1 MKRILLVTALVLIAS
16 VASYAEEMSDSL
28 MQAKQMEFMQLQ
40 MPGPEHEQLSKL
52 EGDWDMEIK
61 FWMAPNTD
69 PMSVNSTGTF
79 KMILGGRFLEMRS
92 SGTFMGQ
99 SMETLHI
106 LGFDRRSGNYISTG
120 FDSQGTYSVS
130 AEGKYDAD
138 KDIIVMYGED
148 YDAYWDFTQQY
159 NFEVNII
166 DDNTFTWAVIFLD
179 ERMAQGQDSFKMVE
193 ITYNRK
199 K

>member
-1 MKRILLVTALVLIAS
+1 MRKSTLILALVLISAI
-16 VASYAEEMSDSL
+16 ALHAQEMSDSL

-40 MPGPEHEQLSKL
+40 MPGPEHEKLSKL

-69 PMSVNSTGTF
+69 PITITSSGTF

-92 SGTFMGQ
+92 SGKFMGQ
-99 SMETLHI
+99 DMETLHV
-106 LGFDRRSGNYISTG
+106 LGFDRRSGEYTSTG

-130 AEGKYDAD
+130 AEGKYDAE
-138 KDIIVMYGED
+138 KDMIVMYGED

-159 NFEVNII
+159 NFEVNMI
-166 DDNTFTWAVIFLD
+166 DDDSFTWAVVFLD

-193 ITYNRK
+193 IAYNRK